1 VRSEALVRAF
11 AEVPRE
17 RFLGP
22 GPWQILD
29 YPAEDY
35 WLTPDADPKHLC
47 HNVLVAIDPAR
58 RLNNGQPSLW
68 AYLLDAIAPGAG
80 ERVLH
85 VGAGTG
91 YYSAILAELV
101 GPQGRVI
108 AIEADQALAERART
122 NLAPWPQVE
131 VLACDGIGYRA
142 MPVEVIIV
150 NAGVTHPQV
159 HWLDLLPQRG
169 RLLLPLT
176 TDHFGGG
183 YLRVE
188 RHAEGY
194 AARFITRVAIFSATS
209 GRDAEAERR
218 LEAAFR
224 RTRYDGARKLVNSL
238 RRDPHEADESCWL
251 HAPDFCLSNRV
262 VSNQPR
268 LDALRFG

>member
-188 RHAEGY
+188 RHTEGY

-251 HAPDFCLSNRV
+251 HTPDFCLSNRV

-268 LDALRFG
+268 LDVLRFG